1 MSVVLEYAF
10 RSPGLVL
17 APTLAATDV
26 RLEVE
31 GVTSPEPIHPQV
43 FTWVEG
49 DVDAFESAMAADPTV
64 TDPCL
69 LSDHGDRRLYRVT
82 ATDAVETVLYPL
94 WVELGGEG
102 LEAIHE
108 DGWWHSRV
116 RFPDRES
123 VATYRDR
130 LDDHGVE
137 FRLEGLY
144 EDRDAEPAV
153 QVSPEQR
160 EALALAYR
168 RGYFS
173 VPREATTAEL
183 ADELGV
189 STQAVS
195 ERLRRGY
202 ARLVESQ
209 LAFDCVDGA
218 DE

>member
-10 RSPGLVL
+10 RPSGLVL
-17 APTLAATDV
+17 APTLATADV

-31 GVTSPEPIHPQV
+31 GVTSPEPIHPHV
-43 FTWVEG
+43 FVWAAG
-49 DVDAFESAMAADPTV
+49 DVDRFESAMAEDPTV
-64 TDPCL
+64 ANPQC

-137 FRLEGLY
+137 FRLKGLY
-144 EDRDAEPAV
+144 EDSDAEPAV

-173 VPREATTAEL
+173 VPRQASTAEL
-183 ADELGV
+183 ADELGI

-202 ARLVESQ
+202 ARLIESH
-209 LAFDCVDGA
+209 LAFDRVDA